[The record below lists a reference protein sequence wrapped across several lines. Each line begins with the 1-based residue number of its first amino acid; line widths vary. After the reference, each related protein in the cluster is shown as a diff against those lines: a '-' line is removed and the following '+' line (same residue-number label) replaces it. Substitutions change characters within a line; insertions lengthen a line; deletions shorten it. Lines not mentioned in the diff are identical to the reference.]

1 MNSIVQCLFYINK
14 LRDYFISNENDF
26 NDNKQPISKAL
37 SELMNEL
44 KYGNN
49 KNVKPNKLKEII
61 AKKNPLFSEN
71 KAADAK
77 DLFFNLIDGLLNE
90 LNDGTSKEAS
100 KSEELDLSNK
110 IAVYNEVKNE
120 IDKNNIINKLFIGFY
135 ETIYICQEKR
145 KYIYSFQVESSIL
158 FDLENIKNYHNKDE
172 LSLDLCFQYY
182 IREQKNSTFFCNLCN
197 NTHTNKTINGIF
209 EPPEI
214 LTIILDR
221 GHGKTFRGKVDFDKE
236 LNLKKYIDKGNNKEK
251 KDILYKLICI
261 CTHSGDSSSKGH
273 YTSLC

>member
-44 KYGNN
+44 EHGNN

-100 KSEELDLSNK
+100 KPEELDLSNK

-120 IDKNNIINKLFIGFY
+120 IDKNNIINQLFIGFY
-135 ETIYICQEKR
+135 ETIYI
-145 KYIYSFQVESSIL
+145 
-158 FDLENIKNYHNKDE
+158 
-172 LSLDLCFQYY
+172 
-182 IREQKNSTFFCNLCN
+182 
-197 NTHTNKTINGIF
+197 
-209 EPPEI
+209 
-214 LTIILDR
+214 
-221 GHGKTFRGKVDFDKE
+221 
-236 LNLKKYIDKGNNKEK
+236 
-251 KDILYKLICI
+251 
-261 CTHSGDSSSKGH
+261 
-273 YTSLC
+273 